1 MTTIVSN
8 GYYLIADHRRSRS
21 ESADTRNLLSIQVDS
36 KDKASVV
43 RKKKFS
49 VHMDIAEKIFMLE
62 NPVPCSNK
70 KAGNVIA
77 LACAG
82 PVIMNDK
89 FIKILL
95 QYSKTDQTI
104 DQFLKLLEMFQSL
117 SGFMSCLMVTDNSF
131 TIEVSVTGNTT
142 SSVKF
147 KYHTPGTS
155 VMRGSG
161 YGKIKNLY
169 IPLAKTPP
177 QDLFYMAQFMD
188 VYTSPSYSVLGVRE
202 NQYFPFVLETPE
214 VLETLTKDKIISFIK
229 PNPNNA
235 HNKCVTFEEDS
246 LVN

>member
-8 GYYLIADHRRSRS
+8 GYYLIADHRRSSS
-21 ESADTRNLLSIQVDS
+21 ENSVIRNLLALQVDS
-36 KDKASVV
+36 HDKASVI

-49 VHMDIAEKIFMLE
+49 IYKDIAEKIFFLE
-62 NPVPCSNK
+62 TPIPCLNK
-70 KAGNVIA
+70 EAGKVIA
-77 LACAG
+77 FACAG
-82 PVIMNDK
+82 PMLMIDK
-89 FIKILL
+89 FIKIILL
-95 QYSKTDQTI
+95 YSKTSDSLE
-104 DQFLKLLEMFQSL
+104 QFMKLLEMFQPF
-117 SGFMSCLMVTDNSF
+117 SGSMSCLMVTDKSF
-131 TIEVSVTGNTT
+131 TVEAVFSGNKTF
-142 SSVKF
+142 SVKF

-155 VMRGSG
+155 VMEGSG
-161 YGKIKNLY
+161 YGKIQNLH

-202 NQYFPFVLETPE
+202 NQYYPFVLETPE

-246 LVN
+246 LDT

>member
-8 GYYLIADHRRSRS
+8 GFYLIADHRRSSS
-21 ESADTRNLLSIQVDS
+21 ESSVIRNLLSLQVDS
-36 KDKASVV
+36 HDKASVI

-49 VHMDIAEKIFMLE
+49 IHNDIAEKIFMLE
-62 NPVPCSNK
+62 TPISCLNK
-70 KAGNVIA
+70 EAGNVIA
-77 LACAG
+77 FACAG
-82 PVIMNDK
+82 PVVLIDK
-89 FIKILL
+89 FIKTITL
-95 QYSKTDQTI
+95 YSKTSDSLE
-104 DQFLKLLEMFQSL
+104 QFFKLLEMFQSL
-117 SGFMSCLMVTDNSF
+117 PGSMSCLMVTDKSF
-131 TIEVSVTGNTT
+131 TVEALITGSAT
-142 SSVKF
+142 SAVKF

-202 NQYFPFVLETPE
+202 NQYYPFVLETPE
-214 VLETLTKDKIISFIK
+214 VLETLTKDKIISFNK

-246 LVN
+246 LDT

>member
-1 MTTIVSN
+1 
-8 GYYLIADHRRSRS
+8 
-21 ESADTRNLLSIQVDS
+21 LSLQVDS
-36 KDKASVV
+36 QDKASVI

-49 VHMDIAEKIFMLE
+49 IHKDIAEKIFMLE
-62 NPVPCSNK
+62 IPIPCLNK
-70 KAGNVIA
+70 EAGNVIA
-77 LACAG
+77 FACAG
-82 PVIMNDK
+82 PVLMIDK
-89 FIKILL
+89 FIKIILL
-95 QYSKTDQTI
+95 YSKTSDSLE
-104 DQFLKLLEMFQSL
+104 QFIKLLEMFQPF
-117 SGFMSCLMVTDNSF
+117 SGSMSCLMVTDKSF
-131 TIEVSVTGNTT
+131 TVETIISGITT
-142 SSVKF
+142 STVKF

-177 QDLFYMAQFMD
+177 QDLFYMAQFKD

-202 NQYFPFVLETPE
+202 NQYYPFVLETPE

-246 LVN
+246 LDT

>member
-8 GYYLIADHRRSRS
+8 GYYLIADHRRSSS
-21 ESADTRNLLSIQVDS
+21 ENSVIRNLLTLQVDS
-36 KDKASVV
+36 HDKASVI

-49 VHMDIAEKIFMLE
+49 IHKDIAEKIFFLE
-62 NPVPCSNK
+62 TPIPCLNK
-70 KAGNVIA
+70 EAGNVIA
-77 LACAG
+77 FACAG
-82 PVIMNDK
+82 PVLMIDK
-89 FIKILL
+89 FIKIILL
-95 QYSKTDQTI
+95 YSKTSDSLE
-104 DQFLKLLEMFQSL
+104 QFIKLLEMFQPF
-117 SGFMSCLMVTDNSF
+117 SGSMSCLMVTDKSF
-131 TIEVSVTGNTT
+131 TVETIISGITT
-142 SSVKF
+142 STVKF

-202 NQYFPFVLETPE
+202 SHYYPFVLETPK

-246 LVN
+246 LDT